1 MFMTKGSAE
10 LLEKVRNLPVAE
22 RQELCEAIIREGL
35 AARRQAGQPKKRIAD
50 IAGKYSPE
58 PFEDAAAHDR
68 GFVEAILASK
78 GRSRAA

>member
-1 MFMTKGSAE
+1 MTKGTSE
-10 LLEKVRNLPVAE
+10 LLEKVRKLPAAE

-35 AARRQAGQPKKRIAD
+35 AARRPAGPPKKRIAD

-58 PFEDAAAHDR
+58 LFEDAADHDR
-68 GFVEAILASK
+68 GFVEAIIASK